1 MNEEGQAVAICTMDS
16 EVLSEVTAIFKK
28 IGIVPFYY
36 RSLKEFWEESLK
48 SEIPSLVI
56 FDVRLMSDGNL
67 ALKSHPL
74 VKSEK
79 LPICFVYSEET
90 EPLLFST
97 YEIFNLGLIRKSDH
111 ILGQMKAV
119 LKRFNKIK
127 KFEKENVLLKKEN
140 EQKYD
145 KIGKRLEHLSESD
158 FFSKQLKELCDS
170 FSGVNEKDS
179 FLKLCAESFEKFDYI
194 SRYSFYQITGHGKQL
209 VSPDLFNF
217 DKYLKLPS
225 LWPVNENNESIDS
238 STQKMGLQVAAE
250 VFENNFV
257 SIYVRDEIKKVKKMI
272 FLTFKNEDFYQKFD
286 CSFLESFLDGLLAK
300 FTAKEMKNFETLENN
315 SLNFWSFL
323 SRVDKNPQEVINLD
337 LRPFF
342 ESLSSGVQMS
352 WEEFMRD
359 FIGEILRD
367 FPHKLKYA
375 FESHNQVYFFAR
387 EKEKLFLLLKE
398 VSKNFSYRRYIFS
411 EDDELFS
418 FEKPSIKMVNLGSE
432 FIRKRFRGE
441 DLKKARKQ
449 FRPSEFL

>member
-179 FLKLCAESFEKFDYI
+179 FLKSCAETFEKFDFI

-323 SRVDKNPQEVINLD
+323 SRVDKKPQEVINLD

-342 ESLSSGVQMS
+342 ESLSSEVQMS

-432 FIRKRFRGE
+432 FIRNRFRGE
-441 DLKKARKQ
+441 GLKKARNQ

>member
-323 SRVDKNPQEVINLD
+323 SRVDKRPQEVINLD

-375 FESHNQVYFFAR
+375 FESHNQVYFFTR

-432 FIRKRFRGE
+432 FIRNRFRGE
-441 DLKKARKQ
+441 GLKKARNQ

>member
-209 VSPDLFNF
+209 VSPELFNF

-323 SRVDKNPQEVINLD
+323 SRVDKTPQEVINLD

-432 FIRKRFRGE
+432 FIRKRFRG
-441 DLKKARKQ
+441 DDSKKARNQ